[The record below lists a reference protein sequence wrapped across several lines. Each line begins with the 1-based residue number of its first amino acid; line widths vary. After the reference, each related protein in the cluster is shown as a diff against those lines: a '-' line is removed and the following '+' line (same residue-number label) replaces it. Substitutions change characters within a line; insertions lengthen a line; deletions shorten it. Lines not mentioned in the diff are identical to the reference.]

1 MMSLITDHPVTV
13 ILHCVYRLH
22 SPAAAD
28 RATQGPSDLFPQ
40 KLICGLHKQAT
51 ELWQMERR
59 GPPDPHRTKC
69 KIIIIKKNKT
79 TNPSVCPDDD

>member
-51 ELWQMERR
+51 ELWQMEKGATRSSQ
-59 GPPDPHRTKC
+59 
-69 KIIIIKKNKT
+69 NKVQ
-79 TNPSVCPDDD
+79 NNNN